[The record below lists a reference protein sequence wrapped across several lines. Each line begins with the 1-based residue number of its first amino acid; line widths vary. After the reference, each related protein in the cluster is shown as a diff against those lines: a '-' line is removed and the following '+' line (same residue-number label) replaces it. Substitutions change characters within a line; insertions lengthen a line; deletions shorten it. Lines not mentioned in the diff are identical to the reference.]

1 MDVRSSTLEAIGNTP
16 LIKLRR
22 ASEETG
28 LRTVPQ
34 PGQESAEEKIIIEV
48 TQ

>member
-22 ASEETG
+22 ASEETACAILG
-28 LRTVPQ
+28 SPT
-34 PGQESAEEKIIIEV
+34 S
-48 TQ
+48 